1 MVKHL
6 ASMDWV
12 FPASIHRFVVAPQRY
27 LFGLVRMAQLLAERP
42 EEALSPS
49 QRRSAHNSGVVS
61 AKFEPIILELPDAN
75 R

>member
-1 MVKHL
+1 MLKHL

-27 LFGLVRMAQLLAERP
+27 LFGLVRMAQSLAERP

-49 QRRSAHNSGVVS
+49 QRRSAH
-61 AKFEPIILELPDAN
+61 
-75 R
+75 